1 MYVSNSY
8 IEFDDHLIYGVGVGG
23 ISIEY
28 TDLVRTQNKKGLP
41 KTE

>member
-23 ISIEY
+23 ISIE
-28 TDLVRTQNKKGLP
+28 LRTQNKKGLP